1 MMDLVQTL
9 TNALVVAAA
18 GGVLAWLIH
27 GLKADIRVDVARLDA
42 SIIEL
47 RRGFQVEIGDLRG
60 EMGTLRSEMKSDL
73 AQLRTELRGD
83 IADLR
88 TELRG
93 DIADLRTEL
102 KGDIADLRTEM
113 KGDIARLDASVD
125 ALRSDV
131 TQIALAVGARRRA
144 GND

>member
-1 MMDLVQTL
+1 MMELVQTL

-27 GLKADIRVDVARLDA
+27 GLRADLRVDVARLDA
-42 SIIEL
+42 SIAEL
-47 RRGFQVEIGDLRG
+47 RREVKVETGG
-60 EMGTLRSEMKSDL
+60 
-73 AQLRTELRGD
+73 LRTELNGGM
-83 IADLR
+83 AELR
-88 TELRG
+88 TEIKG
-93 DIADLRTEL
+93 DISDLRTEL
-102 KGDIADLRTEM
+102 KGDISDLRTELKGDISDLRTEL

>member
-1 MMDLVQTL
+1 MMELVQTL

-27 GLKADIRVDVARLDA
+27 GLRADLRVDVARLDA
-42 SIIEL
+42 SIAEL
-47 RRGFQVEIGDLRG
+47 RREVTVETGG
-60 EMGTLRSEMKSDL
+60 
-73 AQLRTELRGD
+73 LRTELNGGM
-83 IADLR
+83 AELR
-88 TELRG
+88 TEIKG
-93 DIADLRTEL
+93 DISDLRTEL
-102 KGDIADLRTEM
+102 KGDISDLRTELKGDISDLRTEL